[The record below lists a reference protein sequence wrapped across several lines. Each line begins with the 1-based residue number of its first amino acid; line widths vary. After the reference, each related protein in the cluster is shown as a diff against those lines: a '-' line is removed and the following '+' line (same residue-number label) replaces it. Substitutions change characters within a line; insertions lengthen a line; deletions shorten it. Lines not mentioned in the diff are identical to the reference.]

1 MNKSIEQYRLG
12 FEAWLPTVHECKDAW
27 LLFERVHDNRR
38 YCSMEVEYAWLAYV
52 AAMQQREASTEPSA
66 ALVDCI
72 KCEGRG
78 KHAMF
83 DGTTLCDGAC
93 AQCGGTGQVRAG
105 ALTDD
110 AKDAARYRFIRNADL
125 DAIAAGNWRTGRV
138 LDGAKFDDA
147 IDAAIE
153 AHKTGSGK

>member
-1 MNKSIEQYRLG
+1 MTLTTNQKDEQYRAG
-12 FEAWLPTVHECKDAW
+12 FEAAA
-27 LLFERVHDNRR
+27 RR
-38 YCSMEVEYAWLAYV
+38 ITHAEDFDRDEDGYRDYVLDTYWRFWLASK
-52 AAMQQREASTEPSA
+52 REASTEPSA